1 MNAGNKD
8 ESDLWKLVKK
18 GDRKA
23 FENMYHIYYALL
35 MNYGYRFTRQQPVI
49 EEAVQD
55 LFIKIWKKRGVLSE
69 PVSVKNYIYKSFR
82 RILLRL
88 LSSPLQKSFSKSFE
102 ATDHDFR
109 IQLSHD
115 NDLIQ
120 RESLQLSRTRIEA
133 ILESLTSRQ
142 REVIYL
148 RFFEELEYDEIA
160 KIMDMQV
167 SAVYKLTYRAIDRL
181 RSEFGACFIFL
192 FCSQISV
199 LFPFTECIHSFPFS

>member
-1 MNAGNKD
+1 MSTGNKD
-8 ESDLWKLVKK
+8 ENNLWKLVKK
-18 GDRKA
+18 GDRMA

-35 MNYGYRFTRQQPVI
+35 MNYGYRFTQQQPVI

-55 LFIKIWKKRGVLSE
+55 LFIKIWEKKDVLSE

-88 LSSPLQKSFSKSFE
+88 LSSPLQKSLSNSFA

-109 IQLSHD
+109 IQLTHD
-115 NDLIQ
+115 NDLIIQ
-120 RESLQLSRTRIEA
+120 ESLQLSRAHIET

-148 RFFEELEYDEIA
+148 RFFEELDYDEIA
-160 KIMDMQV
+160 KILDMQI
-167 SAVYKLTYRAIDRL
+167 SGVYKLIYRAIDRL
-181 RSEFGACFIFL
+181 RVEFGACFIFL
-192 FCSQISV
+192 FCSQINV
-199 LFPFTECIHSFPFS
+199 LYPSTEYISFLFS